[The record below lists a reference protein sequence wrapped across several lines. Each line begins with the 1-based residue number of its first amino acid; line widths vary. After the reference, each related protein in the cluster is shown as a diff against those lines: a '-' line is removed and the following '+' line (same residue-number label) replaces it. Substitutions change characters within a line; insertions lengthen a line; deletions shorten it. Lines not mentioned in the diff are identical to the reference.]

1 MKDSALLERREINL
15 AGDPRS
21 SGIINGS
28 TNNIN
33 NGGNCSTSSNRLALH
48 ENTLPVRI
56 EMLKNVALNLLK
68 EVQVLSTLEA
78 ADIVRGIQFY
88 DEVERFE
95 RELITR
101 ALELTGGHQVRA
113 ARLLGL
119 KVTTLNSKV
128 KRYQIPLPHH
138 EAATPPSPQEA
149 GPFPKPVA

>member
-1 MKDSALLERREINL
+1 MKDASLLERREINL
-15 AGDPRS
+15 AGDPRA
-21 SGIINGS
+21 N
-28 TNNIN
+28 
-33 NGGNCSTSSNRLALH
+33 SSNRLALN

-68 EVQVLSTLEA
+68 EVQALSTLEE
-78 ADIVRGIQFY
+78 ADIIRGIKFY

-113 ARLLGL
+113 SRLLGL

-128 KRYQIPLPHH
+128 KRYQIPLPHD
-138 EAATPPSPQEA
+138 EPKAAAET
-149 GPFPKPVA
+149 GPFPKPVG

>member
-1 MKDSALLERREINL
+1 MKDSALLERRDINL

-21 SGIINGS
+21 SSSSNGM
-28 TNNIN
+28 TNGN
-33 NGGNCSTSSNRLALH
+33 NGGINNNRLALH
-48 ENTLPVRI
+48 ENALPVRI

-101 ALELTGGHQVRA
+101 ALDLTGGHQVRA

-138 EAATPPSPQEA
+138 AAAPSPQEA

>member
-1 MKDSALLERREINL
+1 MKDSALLERREISF

-21 SGIINGS
+21 SSSSSSNTINVS
-28 TNNIN
+28 NN
-33 NGGNCSTSSNRLALH
+33 NGMNGRLALH
-48 ENTLPVRI
+48 DNTLPARM

-68 EVQVLSTLEA
+68 EVQVLSTLET
-78 ADIVRGIQFY
+78 ADIMRGIQFY

-101 ALELTGGHQVRA
+101 ALDLTGGHQVRA

-128 KRYQIPLPHH
+128 KRYQIPLPQN
-138 EAATPPSPQEA
+138 EAAPQSSSPQDA

>member
-1 MKDSALLERREINL
+1 MKDAALLERREVNL
-15 AGDPRS
+15 AGDPRAA
-21 SGIINGS
+21 SGS
-28 TNNIN
+28 N
-33 NGGNCSTSSNRLALH
+33 NGNRLALN

-68 EVQVLSTLEA
+68 EVQALSTLEE
-78 ADIVRGIQFY
+78 ADIIRGIKFY

-113 ARLLGL
+113 SRLLGL

-128 KRYQIPLPHH
+128 KRYQIPLPHD
-138 EAATPPSPQEA
+138 EPKATATTPADA
-149 GPFPKPVA
+149 GPFPKPVD

>member
-1 MKDSALLERREINL
+1 MKDAALLERREINL
-15 AGDPRS
+15 TGEPRA
-21 SGIINGS
+21 NS
-28 TNNIN
+28 T
-33 NGGNCSTSSNRLALH
+33 NRLALS

-68 EVQVLSTLEA
+68 EVQALSTLEE
-78 ADIVRGIQFY
+78 ADIIRGIKFY

-113 ARLLGL
+113 SRLLGL

-128 KRYQIPLPHH
+128 KRYQIPLPHD
-138 EAATPPSPQEA
+138 EPKAAET
-149 GPFPKPVA
+149 GPFPKPVG

>member
-1 MKDSALLERREINL
+1 MKDSALLERRELNL
-15 AGDPRS
+15 TGDTRNGNISGGSGNSPNGNS
-21 SGIINGS
+21 S
-28 TNNIN
+28 
-33 NGGNCSTSSNRLALH
+33 RLALH

-113 ARLLGL
+113 SRLLGL

-128 KRYQIPLPHH
+128 KRYQIPLPHD
-138 EAATPPSPQEA
+138 AAASAASQAQQET
-149 GPFPKPVA
+149 GPFPKPVS

>member
-1 MKDSALLERREINL
+1 MKDSALLERRDINL
-15 AGDPRS
+15 AGDLRS
-21 SGIINGS
+21 NA
-28 TNNIN
+28 N
-33 NGGNCSTSSNRLALH
+33 NGNGNSISGGNANRLALH

-128 KRYQIPLPHH
+128 KRYQIPLPHD
-138 EAATPPSPQEA
+138 TPSPQEA
-149 GPFPKPVA
+149 GTFPKPVA

>member
-1 MKDSALLERREINL
+1 MKDSALLERRDINL

-21 SGIINGS
+21 SSNSSGSINGS
-28 TNNIN
+28 A
-33 NGGNCSTSSNRLALH
+33 SNSRLALH

-128 KRYQIPLPHH
+128 KRYQIPLPHD
-138 EAATPPSPQEA
+138 AAPPQSPEA

>member
-1 MKDSALLERREINL
+1 MKDSALLERREVNL
-15 AGDPRS
+15 AGDSRTGS
-21 SGIINGS
+21 SL
-28 TNNIN
+28 
-33 NGGNCSTSSNRLALH
+33 SNRLASS

-68 EVQVLSTLEA
+68 EVQALSTLEE
-78 ADIVRGIQFY
+78 ADIIRGINFY

-113 ARLLGL
+113 SRLLGL

-128 KRYQIPLPHH
+128 KRYQIPLPHD
-138 EAATPPSPQEA
+138 AAPKAEE
-149 GPFPKPVA
+149 GPFPKPVG

>member
-1 MKDSALLERREINL
+1 MKDAALLERREVNF
-15 AGDPRS
+15 AGDPRAA
-21 SGIINGS
+21 SGS
-28 TNNIN
+28 N
-33 NGGNCSTSSNRLALH
+33 NGNRLALN

-68 EVQVLSTLEA
+68 EVQALSTLEE
-78 ADIVRGIQFY
+78 ADIIRGIKFY

-113 ARLLGL
+113 SRLLGL

-128 KRYQIPLPHH
+128 KRYRIPLPHD
-138 EAATPPSPQEA
+138 EPKAATTTTPADA
-149 GPFPKPVA
+149 GPFPKPVD

>member
-1 MKDSALLERREINL
+1 MKDAALLERREINL
-15 AGDPRS
+15 AGDQRV
-21 SGIINGS
+21 NS
-28 TNNIN
+28 T
-33 NGGNCSTSSNRLALH
+33 NRLALS

-68 EVQVLSTLEA
+68 EVQALSTLEE
-78 ADIVRGIQFY
+78 ADIIRGIKFY

-101 ALELTGGHQVRA
+101 ALELTSGHQVRA

-128 KRYQIPLPHH
+128 KRYQIPLPHND
-138 EAATPPSPQEA
+138 AAAPSSSSSPQDA

>member
-1 MKDSALLERREINL
+1 MKDAALLERREINL
-15 AGDPRS
+15 AGDPRA
-21 SGIINGS
+21 N
-28 TNNIN
+28 
-33 NGGNCSTSSNRLALH
+33 SSNRLALN

-68 EVQVLSTLEA
+68 EVQALSTLEE
-78 ADIVRGIQFY
+78 ADIIRGIKFY

-113 ARLLGL
+113 SRLLGL

-138 EAATPPSPQEA
+138 EEAKATPQEA
-149 GPFPKPVA
+149 GPFPKPVS

>member
-1 MKDSALLERREINL
+1 MMKDSALLERRDINL
-15 AGDPRS
+15 AGDLRNS
-21 SGIINGS
+21 SSMNGS
-28 TNNIN
+28 SNIN
-33 NGGNCSTSSNRLALH
+33 NGVSSRLALH
-48 ENTLPVRI
+48 ENALPARM

-68 EVQVLSTLEA
+68 EVQVLSTLEE

-95 RELITR
+95 RELIMR
-101 ALELTGGHQVRA
+101 ALDLTGGHQVRA

-128 KRYQIPLPHH
+128 KRYRIPLPHN
-138 EAATPPSPQEA
+138 EAQQSSPDA

>member
-15 AGDPRS
+15 AGDPR
-21 SGIINGS
+21 NGS
-28 TNNIN
+28 SNNN
-33 NGGNCSTSSNRLALH
+33 SGSNNRLALH
-48 ENTLPVRI
+48 ENTLPMRI

-68 EVQVLSTLEA
+68 EVQVLSTLET
-78 ADIVRGIQFY
+78 ADMVRGIQFY

-101 ALELTGGHQVRA
+101 ALDLTGGHQVRA

-128 KRYQIPLPHH
+128 KRYRIPLPHD
-138 EAATPPSPQEA
+138 APPPQPQQES

>member
-1 MKDSALLERREINL
+1 MKDAALLERREINL
-15 AGDPRS
+15 AGDPRVGS
-21 SGIINGS
+21 NSNSNG
-28 TNNIN
+28 
-33 NGGNCSTSSNRLALH
+33 NRLALN

-68 EVQVLSTLEA
+68 EVQALSTLEE
-78 ADIVRGIQFY
+78 ADIIRGIKFY

-113 ARLLGL
+113 SRLLGL

-128 KRYQIPLPHH
+128 KRYQIPLPHN
-138 EAATPPSPQEA
+138 EPKAAATVEM
-149 GPFPKPVA
+149 GPFPKPVG

>member
-15 AGDPRS
+15 AGEPRS
-21 SGIINGS
+21 SSMNGS
-28 TNNIN
+28 NGN
-33 NGGNCSTSSNRLALH
+33 NGLGSRLMLH
-48 ENTLPVRI
+48 DNTVPARM

-68 EVQVLSTLEA
+68 EVQVLSTLET

-128 KRYQIPLPHH
+128 KRYQIPLPHN
-138 EAATPPSPQEA
+138 EDAAPQPSPEA
-149 GPFPKPVA
+149 GPFPKPVD